1 MKIWLDLV
9 QCPTCKN
16 YVPKKDY
23 RWHKQDHKYGDDGIR
38 V

>member
-1 MKIWLDLV
+1 MKTWLDLV
-9 QCPTCKN
+9 QCPECEA